1 MLLLEAVVWHRLG
14 GLAGSFRVQTL
25 WVGVAFS
32 LVSACV
38 QPSVRSIV
46 GPDGRATLF
55 VTCGETGDCYQ
66 LAGSYCPHGYNIQRA
81 RGATPESY
89 LVSCRTAVAGA
100 PEQYYYAPANG
111 QPPTPAPAAR
121 AAAPAGLVPRASAA
135 ALPESSWPPS
145 NESVDPPHPWGQ
157 HAPPPPPP
165 PPPSSEHQALPEAQ
179 NGISLP
185 RPISSEEL
193 DVGY

>member
-1 MLLLEAVVWHRLG
+1 MKSLRIA
-14 GLAGSFRVQTL
+14 LAC
-25 WVGVAFS
+25 A

-55 VTCGETGDCYQ
+55 VSCRETGDCYE
-66 LAGSYCPHGYNIQRA
+66 LAGSHCPHGYNIQRA
-81 RGATPESY
+81 QGAALESY
-89 LVSCRTAVAGA
+89 LVSCRTPVARA
-100 PEQYYYAPANG
+100 PEPYYYARAN
-111 QPPTPAPAAR
+111 PSPAPAAR
-121 AAAPAGLVPRASAA
+121 TTAPSSWVARPNEPAAPENG
-135 ALPESSWPPS
+135 WPPS
-145 NESVDPPHPWGQ
+145 SQSVDPPHPWAQ

-165 PPPSSEHQALPEAQ
+165 PPPGPDHQVFPEAQ
-179 NGISLP
+179 NGISFP